1 MAAAPHV
8 TANHRVAAS
17 AAATSM
23 PSTREMNT
31 EDAGAGELSAVT
43 ECRGACCGTRPPTRC
58 AICEV
63 RPEHASRASIWEN
76 WHLACYDSVMS
87 ESTRPS
93 EVFPGRL
100 RAAREK
106 RGLNQGELASRAGL
120 QASAISHFET
130 ATRKPSFDNL
140 RRLADA
146 LDVTTDYLLGRVTD
160 SQVLAG
166 ADKLY
171 RDLDRL
177 TANDRDI
184 AKDFLEMLADKA
196 GDRGN
201 KERR

>member
-1 MAAAPHV
+1 MTGNWP
-8 TANHRVAAS
+8 TG
-17 AAATSM
+17 
-23 PSTREMNT
+23 
-31 EDAGAGELSAVT
+31 AGARAVETIAGRDARNRSSVITRHGECLRNCHV
-43 ECRGACCGTRPPTRC
+43 
-58 AICEV
+58 
-63 RPEHASRASIWEN
+63 
-76 WHLACYDSVMS
+76 ACYDSVMP
-87 ESTRPS
+87 EPTRPS

-106 RGLNQGELASRAGL
+106 RGLNQGDLASRAGL

-130 ATRKPSFDNL
+130 GTRKPSFDNL

-146 LDVTTDYLLGRVTD
+146 LDVTTDYLLGRVTE
-160 SQVLAG
+160 SRLLAG

-196 GDRGN
+196 SDRGG
-201 KERR
+201 KEGR

>member
-1 MAAAPHV
+1 
-8 TANHRVAAS
+8 
-17 AAATSM
+17 
-23 PSTREMNT
+23 
-31 EDAGAGELSAVT
+31 
-43 ECRGACCGTRPPTRC
+43 
-58 AICEV
+58 
-63 RPEHASRASIWEN
+63 
-76 WHLACYDSVMS
+76 
-87 ESTRPS
+87 
-93 EVFPGRL
+93 VFPGRL

>member
-1 MAAAPHV
+1 M
-8 TANHRVAAS
+8 
-17 AAATSM
+17 
-23 PSTREMNT
+23 
-31 EDAGAGELSAVT
+31 
-43 ECRGACCGTRPPTRC
+43 
-58 AICEV
+58 
-63 RPEHASRASIWEN
+63 
-76 WHLACYDSVMS
+76 
-87 ESTRPS
+87 
-93 EVFPGRL
+93 FPGRL

>member
-1 MAAAPHV
+1 
-8 TANHRVAAS
+8 
-17 AAATSM
+17 
-23 PSTREMNT
+23 
-31 EDAGAGELSAVT
+31 
-43 ECRGACCGTRPPTRC
+43 
-58 AICEV
+58 
-63 RPEHASRASIWEN
+63 
-76 WHLACYDSVMS
+76 
-87 ESTRPS
+87 
-93 EVFPGRL
+93 
-100 RAAREK
+100 
-106 RGLNQGELASRAGL
+106 LNQGELASRAGL